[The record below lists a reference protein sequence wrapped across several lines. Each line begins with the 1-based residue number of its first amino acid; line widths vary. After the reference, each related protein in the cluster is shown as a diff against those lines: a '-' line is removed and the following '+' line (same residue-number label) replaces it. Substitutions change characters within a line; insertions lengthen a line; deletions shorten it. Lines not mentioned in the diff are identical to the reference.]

1 MGVLRRRGGEGS
13 RGDGSTEEEGR
24 GWEYRGGVEG
34 SGREY

>member
-1 MGVLRRRGGEGS
+1 MGVLRRRG
-13 RGDGSTEEEGR
+13 GDGSTEEEGR